1 MLFTIQPIGV
11 RAFKGV
17 GGGGVLGVGVGE
29 REDGGFMH
37 TGCKFDKNPFL
48 LPLQPIMPDCGG
60 GEGWE
65 GAFSDRVSISC

>member
-1 MLFTIQPIGV
+1 
-11 RAFKGV
+11 
-17 GGGGVLGVGVGE
+17 
-29 REDGGFMH
+29 MH